1 MSNWLGGWPSPSGT
15 MTLSVIRKLCCVVT
29 GSIDYGVR
37 TDLDGSPGST
47 TSRLGACLAGTDFSP
62 VRELLPPHSTMAVV
76 LGRQPQH
83 TASLA
88 AMTGPGVAQPES
100 FPEFFQVEPLEWGV
114 GAYLHC
120 NPELLRSFLTSPV
133 GIYWKQVRMMPAS
146 SEKENPK
153 MGRNWERTSRRV
165 GPPGVSE
172 VSRASSITCL
182 SSYVSQ

>member
-1 MSNWLGGWPSPSGT
+1 

-76 LGRQPQH
+76 LSRQPQH
-83 TASLA
+83 TTSLA
-88 AMTGPGVAQPES
+88 AVTGPGVAQPES
-100 FPEFFQVEPLEWGV
+100 FPEFFQVEPLGWGV

-133 GIYWKQVRMMPAS
+133 GIYWKQVKNDASKLRERESRDGEELGELALLEFLRSPEPAA
-146 SEKENPK
+146 
-153 MGRNWERTSRRV
+153 
-165 GPPGVSE
+165 PPAFPVM
-172 VSRASSITCL
+172 
-182 SSYVSQ
+182 